1 MEMCSE
7 TYCEYKDTCANL
19 IARYD
24 VFLCRQFCL
33 YRVFLWNLEAPFVNT
48 DISQTAY
55 YKTSHLTDVSFYVC
69 VYALLELETK

>member
-1 MEMCSE
+1 M
-7 TYCEYKDTCANL
+7 TYFSVGNFAYTE
-19 IARYD
+19 
-24 VFLCRQFCL
+24 
-33 YRVFLWNLEAPFVNT
+33 VFLWNLEAPFVNT